1 MENQTNQASE
11 IRDQPNELNLCPCCG
26 GVGKIV
32 SYPEKN
38 EHSIAC
44 ECGHQVFVYY
54 PTLDEYH
61 LQVLTSMWNMS
72 LVQKPLSQ
80 KAQETLMLSE
90 GSLLVFDLQNYVLL
104 KSFKTFLDAIT
115 YMEQRFNEDLTRT
128 SLFQLREDNQLEY
141 IMVSDDL
148 WEDLTDWKL

>member
-1 MENQTNQASE
+1 MDQKTNQASLE
-11 IRDQPNELNLCPCCG
+11 RDQPNELNLCPCCG

-38 EHSIAC
+38 EHSIFC

-80 KAQETLMLSE
+80 KAQKTLMLSE